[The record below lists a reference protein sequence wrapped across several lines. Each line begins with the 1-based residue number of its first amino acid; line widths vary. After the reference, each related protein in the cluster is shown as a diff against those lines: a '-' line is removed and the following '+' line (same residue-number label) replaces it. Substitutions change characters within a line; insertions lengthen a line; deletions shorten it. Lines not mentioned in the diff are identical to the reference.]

1 MRNYFWTLG
10 IFCVLYYLIL
20 AIYSRRLR
28 STFAVFWLLTG
39 GAHLFLG
46 CVPFPAYVKIL
57 LGWICFGLWSIFL
70 VMEIQICKGM
80 YSKAEDGAQWIIVL
94 GAQVRGKKIT
104 DSLRR
109 RLDTVVCYLKKN
121 KETKVIV
128 SGGQGAGEEITE
140 AEAMAEYLIKQ
151 GISKDRIR
159 MEDQS
164 TSTRE
169 NLRFS
174 RKFLKADQETVGI
187 VTNNFHSYRS
197 KLLAKEEGYDHVFSL
212 SASSNYVF
220 QLNYLVR
227 EFFAVM
233 AMKLRKSKI
242 KEY

>member
-1 MRNYFWTLG
+1 
-10 IFCVLYYLIL
+10 
-20 AIYSRRLR
+20 
-28 STFAVFWLLTG
+28 
-39 GAHLFLG
+39 
-46 CVPFPAYVKIL
+46 
-57 LGWICFGLWSIFL
+57 
-70 VMEIQICKGM
+70 MEIQICKGM

-109 RLDTVVCYLKKN
+109 RLDTAVCYLKKN

-174 RKFLKADQETVGI
+174 RKFLKADQETGWDCD
-187 VTNNFHSYRS
+187 
-197 KLLAKEEGYDHVFSL
+197 K
-212 SASSNYVF
+212 
-220 QLNYLVR
+220 
-227 EFFAVM
+227 
-233 AMKLRKSKI
+233 
-242 KEY
+242 